1 MSQTDDSIST
11 DTVEAYGEFPVE
23 ACYAAGLEA
32 LNRGDLEEA
41 NAWAVR
47 CEAASHGETDAK
59 CAMLRGLIATEIG
72 DLEVAVS
79 HLRHAV
85 QLAPDDVAI
94 ARRLGEVLA
103 TSRVWGEAAATLER
117 AAVST
122 PDDADL
128 LVDLGYACMMSN
140 DRARARAAL
149 ERAASLR
156 PGDAAIQ
163 YSLAQIYEAL
173 GELALAAAVLIP
185 VTQHAASPRLLSDL
199 TLLLLRLGRLD
210 EAEANFIR
218 LQRLDPD
225 HYLIAQH
232 GRIWCRI
239 REQNWR
245 GAFDLALEA
254 TRLDRY
260 DLTTALLAYIKDQL
274 FGQVLDSRQRETEL
288 GERIIAVLRDHAEL
302 HADEDI
308 VGGTGVDKEADH
320 G

>member
-1 MSQTDDSIST
+1 MSPTDDSISA
-11 DTVEAYGEFPVE
+11 DTVKANGEFPVE

-32 LNRGDLEEA
+32 LNKGDLEEA
-41 NAWAVR
+41 HAWAVR
-47 CEAASHGETDAK
+47 CEAASHGGTDAR
-59 CAMLRGLIATEIG
+59 CAMLLGLIATEAG
-72 DLEVAVS
+72 DLEVAAS
-79 HLRHAV
+79 HLRQAM
-85 QLAPDDVAI
+85 QLAPDDVSI

-103 TSRVWGEAAATLER
+103 TSGTWSEAAATLER

-122 PDDADL
+122 PGDIDL
-128 LVDLGYACMMSN
+128 LVDLGYACMMSG

-156 PGDAAIQ
+156 PADAVIQ
-163 YSLAQIYEAL
+163 YSLAQFYEAM
-173 GELALAAAVLIP
+173 GEPALAAAVLIP
-185 VTQHAASPRLLSDL
+185 LTQHAASPRLLSDL
-199 TLLLLRLGRLD
+199 TLLLLRLERWN
-210 EAEANFIR
+210 EAEAYFIR
-218 LQRLDPD
+218 LQWLDPD

-260 DLTTALLAYIKDQL
+260 DLTTALLDYVKDRL
-274 FGQVLDSRQRETEL
+274 FGQVLDSARREAEL
-288 GERIIAVLRDHAEL
+288 GERIMAELLSHAEQ
-302 HADEDI
+302 HADEHI
-308 VGGTGVDKEADH
+308 AGGTGVDKEAAH